1 MSEQMEVAVLGGGCF
16 WCLDAVYRQ
25 VRGVVSVETGYMGGQ
40 VAQPTHEQ
48 VAAGD
53 TGHAHVVRLQFDPAI
68 VSYHDM
74 LEVFFTSHDPTT
86 ADRQGNDVG
95 PQFRSVIFTQS
106 DGQAAVARQVIA
118 EMAAVWDAPIVTQVL
133 PAQPWYRAQDEHQD
147 YVARHPLLSYC
158 ALVAAPKVDQFRT
171 MYASLAKTG

>member
-68 VSYHDM
+68 VSYHDV

-95 PQFRSVIFTQS
+95 TQYRSVIFTQS

-158 ALVAAPKVDQFRT
+158 ALVAAPKVDQFRA